1 MVSTNNEDK
10 VERELDESKMMKK
23 STDGR
28 KTPQMGKKG
37 KRTRSNEKKS
47 GGGKMKANE

>member
-1 MVSTNNEDK
+1 
-10 VERELDESKMMKK
+10 MMRK
-23 STDGR
+23 SVDGR